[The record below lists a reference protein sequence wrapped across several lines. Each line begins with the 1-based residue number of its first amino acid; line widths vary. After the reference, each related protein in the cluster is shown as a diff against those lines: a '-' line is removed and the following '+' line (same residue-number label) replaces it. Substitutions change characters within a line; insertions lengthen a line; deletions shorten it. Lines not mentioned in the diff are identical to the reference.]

1 MAIKLLAPA
10 DIVIDVR
17 ENAKHPEFRTG
28 FLAAGLRVAVAE
40 LPVGDF
46 ILLSEKEPSIVV
58 ERKTV
63 EDFANSIR
71 DNRVWSQGK
80 RLAEVSAEH
89 GLHPVIVLEG
99 CLEDLEKYTGWR
111 IQSVLRVMDTLILD
125 YGIPILNTPSKDATA
140 KWMIAKAKSLG
151 RTESKRIVRMRTEKK
166 SESIE
171 DKVLYVAEGIIGPSL
186 ARKLLSHF
194 KTLRNIANASI
205 TELMRVEGIGE
216 ARAREVFEIF
226 NTPWREKGEG
236 SD

>member
-1 MAIKLLAPA
+1 MSIKLLAPA
-10 DIVIDVR
+10 DVVIDLR
-17 ENAKHPEFRTG
+17 ENSKHPEFRAG
-28 FLAAGLRVAVAE
+28 FIAAGLRAAVAE

-46 ILLSEKEPSIVV
+46 ILLSEKEPSIVI

-80 RLAEVSAEH
+80 RLAEAAAEH
-89 GLHPVIVLEG
+89 GLRPLIILEG
-99 CLEDLEKYTGWR
+99 CLEELEKYTGWR
-111 IQSVLRVMDTLILD
+111 IQSILRVMDTLILE
-125 YGIPILNTPSKDATA
+125 YGIPILNTPNKDATA
-140 KWMIAKAKSLG
+140 KWIIAKAKSLG
-151 RTESKRIVRMRTEKK
+151 KTESKRVVRMRTEKK
-166 SESIE
+166 PETVE
-171 DKVLYVAEGIIGPSL
+171 ERVLYVAESIIGPVL

-226 NTPWREKGEG
+226 NTPWRERGGE